1 MIEISAL
8 LFNYSMKIYGHYNSP
23 LSGKRDGLW
32 YKAVGSHPSS
42 SLLTHFRVNVFAMEC
57 ISHKKNGLLK
67 YFRVNE
73 ILLLIE
79 DMRTV

>member
-1 MIEISAL
+1 MVTTIL
-8 LFNYSMKIYGHYNSP
+8 LFQESVN
-23 LSGKRDGLW
+23 GLW

-79 DMRTV
+79 DMRTVQDFS